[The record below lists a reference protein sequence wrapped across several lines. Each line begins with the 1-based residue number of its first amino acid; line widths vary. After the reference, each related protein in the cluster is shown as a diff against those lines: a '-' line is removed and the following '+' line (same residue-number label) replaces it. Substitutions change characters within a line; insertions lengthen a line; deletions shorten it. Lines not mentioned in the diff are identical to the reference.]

1 MNRLLPGW
9 TWRRPGGGL
18 SLWARLPGGSSAELA
33 QVASRHGVLIAPGD
47 VMSPT
52 GGCGEF
58 VRLPIDHAAQ
68 TLEEGIIRLAAAWRA
83 YQAALVSR
91 DARRVDVIV

>member
-1 MNRLLPGW
+1 
-9 TWRRPGGGL
+9 
-18 SLWARLPGGSSAELA
+18 
-33 QVASRHGVLIAPGD
+33 
-47 VMSPT
+47 MSPT

-68 TLEEGIIRLAAAWRA
+68 TLEDGVTRLAAAWRA
-83 YQAALVSR
+83 YQAELVSR